1 MHSVRFAA
9 VILSAFVLASC
20 STLSKEECHL
30 GDWNGIGFA
39 DGSLG
44 RGGNRI
50 EAHRKACAEHG
61 VSPNLD
67 AYLAGRERGLDHYC
81 APSNGYQAG
90 LRDDDYD
97 GVCRGRDEAAFL
109 AAYNAGLAVH
119 EVKDKIDDLEYQ
131 IRKKRREVE
140 EVDKALDLA
149 RSRKITSAADGE
161 AVRNELL
168 TLGVQSERL
177 NGEKRV
183 LEKELELLENELAR
197 LLERHR
203 SGLYS

>member
-1 MHSVRFAA
+1 MHSVKFVA
-9 VILSAFVLASC
+9 VILSTLILASC

-39 DGSLG
+39 DGSSG

-61 VSPNLD
+61 ISPNLD
-67 AYLAGRERGLDHYC
+67 AYLAGRERGLGHYC
-81 APSNGYQAG
+81 APSNGYQEG
-90 LRDDDYD
+90 LRDDAYE
-97 GVCRGRDEAAFL
+97 GVCRGRDEEAFL

-119 EVKDKIDDLEYQ
+119 DVRSKIFSLEY
-131 IRKKRREVE
+131 RVGKKRE
-140 EVDKALDLA
+140 EVGKVEDALDVA
-149 RSRKITSAADGE
+149 RSRKITSAEDGE

-168 TLGVQSERL
+168 TLGAQLERL

-183 LEKELELLENELAR
+183 MEKELELLENELTR

-203 SGLYS
+203 NGLYS

>member
-1 MHSVRFAA
+1 MRSAKTIVLMFCGL
-9 VILSAFVLASC
+9 ILAGC
-20 STLSKEECHL
+20 SSLSKEECRL
-30 GDWNGIGFA
+30 GDWNAIGFA
-39 DGSLG
+39 DGSKG
-44 RGGNRI
+44 KGSKRI
-50 EAHRKACAEHG
+50 ADHRKSCAEYG
-61 VSPNLD
+61 ISPNLD

-97 GVCRGRDEAAFL
+97 GVCRARDEAAFL

-149 RSRKITSAADGE
+149 RSRKIASAADGE